1 MHGLNICKS
10 SHVKKQQGK
19 GPNESKKNIFR
30 ELIREKYKCKI
41 LNVKYKCMK
50 IALDDNNKTVK

>member
-30 ELIREKYKCKI
+30 ELIRER
-41 LNVKYKCMK
+41 KYKCMK
-50 IALDDNNKTVK
+50 IALDDNKYDNNKNIRDV